1 MTQLSSESLYSR
13 LGGYDVIAAYLDNV
27 LGLVVADPQLAPY
40 FRGMS
45 TDTARRTRQ
54 LILDWVVEKTGGP
67 AIFTGRPLKVSHEEW
82 ASPKAT
88 TPSSWPWRERPS
100 RTWASRGAPRRTSWP
115 CWPRIRSR
123 ARSSNSGSPP
133 HRGLDRPQSR

>member
-67 AIFTGRPLKVSHEEW
+67 AIFTGRPLKVSHEGMGITEGDYAQFVALAGTALENVGVTGRPKEDLLALL
-82 ASPKAT
+82 ASDPVQG
-88 TPSSWPWRERPS
+88 E
-100 RTWASRGAPRRTSWP
+100 
-115 CWPRIRSR
+115 IVE
-123 ARSSNSGSPP
+123 
-133 HRGLDRPQSR
+133 